1 MVGRLIDLEQIAAR
15 RLPVRVI
22 RDVVAPPASPAMSA
36 MPPKREVLTALGCG
50 RNRLHADAA
59 IGVSYRDATGMTL
72 TAETVT
78 IARPHVVR
86 AAVSRRRSAK
96 PATVSTSALAQHLDC
111 SRTYIV
117 KLEAEGVLHRAPDGS
132 GFDVDASRV
141 AYLRYLR
148 RERRQSP
155 RSEADADFQRAK
167 SELIRL
173 RIAEKQ
179 RHLIP
184 LVEAVGHMEEMVGLF
199 LSRLS
204 GFAARCGGRDLA
216 ARRAIDQAVYDLR
229 LEISQAATKLADQRG
244 EAPLDDDA

>member
-1 MVGRLIDLEQIAAR
+1 
-15 RLPVRVI
+15 
-22 RDVVAPPASPAMSA
+22 
-36 MPPKREVLTALGCG
+36 
-50 RNRLHADAA
+50 
-59 IGVSYRDATGMTL
+59 MTL
-72 TAETVT
+72 MTGTVT
-78 IARPHVVR
+78 IDRPLV
-86 AAVSRRRSAK
+86 AKPVSRPRPRK
-96 PATVSTSALAQHLDC
+96 PATVSASALAQHLDC
-111 SRTYIV
+111 SRSYIG

-132 GFDVDASRV
+132 SFPLDQSRV

-155 RSEADADFQRAK
+155 RGEADADFQRAK

-184 LVEAVGHMEEMVGLF
+184 LEEAVGHMDEVVGLF

-216 ARRAIDQAVYDLR
+216 ARRVIDQAVYDLR

-244 EAPLDDDA
+244 EPPLDDGA